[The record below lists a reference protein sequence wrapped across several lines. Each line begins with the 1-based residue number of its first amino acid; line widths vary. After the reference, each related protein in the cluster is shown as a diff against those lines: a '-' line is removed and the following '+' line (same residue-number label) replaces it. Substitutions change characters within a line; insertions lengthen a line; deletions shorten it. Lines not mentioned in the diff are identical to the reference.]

1 MREEVDKE
9 KEEEDEYKDEDE
21 EEEEGE
27 KLHYAADR
35 PGAFGVPRDR
45 KHQDETG
52 RTA

>member
-1 MREEVDKE
+1 MREEADKE
-9 KEEEDEYKDEDE
+9 QEEDDEDE

-35 PGAFGVPRDR
+35 PGAFGVPRNR